1 MVCLLLSMLT
11 SVLTSVTALA
21 QTDPL
26 SRQPAS
32 DLRSAIFGVDGSGM
46 HPRLRHPLTVPEDH
60 SPRGALWRSAVL
72 PGWGQIY
79 NDQYVKLPF
88 VYGALGGLVV
98 AIIRLDNDYDLY
110 NRAFQFKAYQELVD
124 TGQLEEN
131 PRASF
136 KPSYDRIAT
145 DVGPV
150 SSRPLEIRRNNFRR
164 GRDLSAI
171 GLGLVYGLAML
182 DAYVSAHL
190 LDFDVGESLGVDVTP
205 GADGFRISARVTLSR
220 PGD

>member
-1 MVCLLLSMLT
+1 VAQPLIQQNSGLS
-11 SVLTSVTALA
+11 
-21 QTDPL
+21 
-26 SRQPAS
+26 
-32 DLRSAIFGVDGSGM
+32 IGIVDE
-46 HPRLRHPLTVPEDH
+46 RT
-60 SPRGALWRSAVL
+60 PRGALWRSAVL

-79 NDQYVKLPF
+79 NRQYVKLPF
-88 VYGALGGLVV
+88 VYGAIGGLVA
-98 AIIRLDNDYDLY
+98 AIVSLDNDYDLY
-110 NRAFQFKAYQELVD
+110 NRAFQYKAFQELVD
-124 TGQLEEN
+124 AGQLEDN

-136 KPSYDRIAT
+136 QSSYNRIAA

-150 SSRPLEIRRNNFRR
+150 SSGPLEIRRNNLRR

-190 LDFDVGESLGVDVTP
+190 LDFDVGESLGVEVTP
-205 GADGFRISARVTLSR
+205 GTDGFRVAARVTLAR